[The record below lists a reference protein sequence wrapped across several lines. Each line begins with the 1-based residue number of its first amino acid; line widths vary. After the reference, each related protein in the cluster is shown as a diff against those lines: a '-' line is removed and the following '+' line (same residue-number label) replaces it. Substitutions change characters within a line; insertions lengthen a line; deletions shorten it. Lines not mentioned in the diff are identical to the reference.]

1 MANIANS
8 AGGVRDRCA
17 EQREAGGRA
26 GGSDEGGASVAPDV
40 CVDRT
45 HTNGQAR
52 YAAAARGRFDCGRLT
67 IIALLV

>member
-26 GGSDEGGASVAPDV
+26 GGSGEGG
-40 CVDRT
+40 
-45 HTNGQAR
+45 
-52 YAAAARGRFDCGRLT
+52 GRLWLPMCAWT
-67 IIALLV
+67 AHTRMGRRGTPRLREVALIAAG